1 MYISIFMIP
10 EVYFYY
16 GEEKYRPM
24 TMGGGTLK
32 EKTLMEKIKKN
43 DRRLLKVKGVG
54 TYKNNKGT

>member
-24 TMGGGTLK
+24 TMGGGGK
-32 EKTLMEKIKKN
+32 EIKKN